1 MSLPEPRR
9 ILLMAHCLLGDSL
22 VMVPALR
29 ALRERFPAAR
39 IGLVSER
46 HGTPGRIRAVDVLGG
61 RGLVDEFHEM
71 LVGASRLAKLGN
83 RLRLAAS
90 LRRRG
95 WDLGIV
101 LVPPHPP
108 ATAELFAVFGRY
120 LRWFGA
126 KRVVLPGPVP
136 TVQRDAQG
144 CALPAPHVADALLGV
159 LAPLGIALSA
169 GQGNAMLPP
178 LANDSPVPALPVG
191 RVPVAVA
198 PGTNMACKRWP
209 LERFIAVLQG
219 LAEALPIHPVLFGG
233 EADRAD
239 CAAVL
244 AALDGSG
251 TLVIGEPIA
260 RAAAALAQC
269 AFYLGNDTGVMHLA
283 AALGKPCVAVFSAR
297 DLPGAWYPYGTGHRV
312 FRTPL
317 PCDACFGTTCPLG
330 TNECILRIGTDA
342 VLQACLEAGR
352 AV

>member
-71 LVGASRLAKLGN
+71 LVGAGRLAKLDN
-83 RLRLAAS
+83 RLRLVAK
-90 LRRRG
+90 LRHQG

-101 LVPPHPP
+101 MVPPHPP
-108 ATAELFAVFGRY
+108 ATEELFAVFGRY

-126 KRVVLPGPVP
+126 KRVSLPGPVP

-144 CALPAPHVADALLGV
+144 CALCAPHVADALLGV
-159 LAPLGIALSA
+159 LAPLGIAVTP
-169 GQGNAMLPP
+169 GQGNAILPP
-178 LANDSPVPALPVG
+178 LTDDSQVPAFPADC
-191 RVPVAVA
+191 VPVAVA
-198 PGTNMACKRWP
+198 PGTNMPCKRWP
-209 LERFIAVLQG
+209 LDRFIAVLQG
-219 LAEALPIHPVLFGG
+219 LAQTLPIHPVLFGG
-233 EADRAD
+233 EGDRAD

-244 AALDGSG
+244 AALDCPG
-251 TLVIGEPIA
+251 TLVVGEPIA
-260 RAAAALAQC
+260 QAAAAMAHC

-297 DLPGAWYPYGTGHRV
+297 DLPGAWYPYGGGHRV

-317 PCDACFGTTCPLG
+317 PCDACFGNRCPLG
-330 TNECILRIGTDA
+330 TNECILRIGTEK